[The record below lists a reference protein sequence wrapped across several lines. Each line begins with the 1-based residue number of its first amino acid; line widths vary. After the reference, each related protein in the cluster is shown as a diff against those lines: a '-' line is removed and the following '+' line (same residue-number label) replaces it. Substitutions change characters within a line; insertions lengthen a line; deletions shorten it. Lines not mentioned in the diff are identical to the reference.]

1 MTPDQVRALLGDMR
15 DLALCSAPLSEIER
29 RQYRQQLAD
38 VRAAD
43 EKKRVPVPQLDL
55 KAAA

>member
-1 MTPDQVRALLGDMR
+1 MKIDGRQKLIEMR
-15 DLALCSAPLSEIER
+15 DLCLRSAPLSEIER

-43 EKKRVPVPQLDL
+43 EKKRVPVPQLEL

>member
-1 MTPDQVRALLGDMR
+1 MKIDGRQKLAEMR
-15 DLALCSAPLSEIER
+15 DLCLRSAPLSDLER
-29 RQYRQQLAD
+29 QKFRQQLAD

-43 EKKRVPVPQLDL
+43 EKKREGSPQLDL

>member
-1 MTPDQVRALLGDMR
+1 MTPNEVRALLGHMR
-15 DLALCSAPLSEIER
+15 DLALRSAPLSEVEL

-43 EKKRVPVPQLDL
+43 EAKRVPTPQLEL
-55 KAAA
+55 RAA

>member
-15 DLALCSAPLSEIER
+15 DLALRGPLLSETER
-29 RQYRQQLAD
+29 RQYRQQIAD

-43 EKKRVPVPQLDL
+43 EAKRIPSPQLEL
-55 KAAA
+55 RAA